1 MTEYYKTP
9 TCPQAAQCGGC
20 EWLAVPYPIQLERK
34 RAALAELFAPTG
46 VEPQEVVGM
55 DEPLHY
61 RAKAMTPYQPG
72 EKGALRHGMYKAGT
86 HQLVACPSCLVEDP
100 RARPILETIA
110 QLCRSFHIRAY
121 REDEGTGLLRH
132 AVVRCAAE
140 TGQVMVTLVVNSK
153 EFPHK
158 REFVKALRDAH
169 PEVSTVVFNIN
180 TRDTNAVLGNREQV
194 AYGQGWIEDRLC
206 GQTFRIPSSAF
217 YQTNPRQTERLYETA
232 VELAGLKGGEY
243 VLDAYCGIGT
253 IGIVAAKRC
262 LQRQKEGRPAGFHKK
277 KAAKAAAKGKK
288 AAAELLVKPV
298 SLVGVETTPSA
309 VEIASENARIN
320 KVNGATFIQADAGA
334 FLRDCGERFDV
345 VFLDPPRAGV
355 SEDFISGLLA
365 SLPKKVVYISCN
377 PETQLRDIQ
386 ALEGAY
392 TLKRLVPVDMFP
404 HTKHLETVALLVRTP
419 ARKPEPVGE
428 ECGEPRQLAADSS
441 QGAGEGE

>member
-20 EWLAVPYPIQLERK
+20 EWLAVPYPIQLQRK
-34 RAALAELFAPTG
+34 RAALAELFAPLG

-55 DEPLHY
+55 EEPLHY

-72 EKGALRHGMYKAGT
+72 ERGTLRHGMYKAGT
-86 HQLVACPSCLVEDP
+86 HQIVPCPSCLVEDEQ
-100 RARPILETIA
+100 ARPILETIA
-110 QLCRSFHIRAY
+110 QLCRSFRIRAY
-121 REDEGTGLLRH
+121 REDEGNGLLRH
-132 AVVRCAAE
+132 AVVRCAAQ

-158 REFVKALRDAH
+158 KEFVKALREAH
-169 PEVSTVVFNIN
+169 PEISTLVFNIN
-180 TRDTNAVLGNREQV
+180 TRDTNAVLGSREQV
-194 AYGQGWIEDRLC
+194 AYGQGWIEDKLC

-232 VELAGLKGGEY
+232 VELAGLKGGES

-262 LQRQKEGRPAGFHKK
+262 LQRQREGRPAGFHKK

-288 AAAELLVKPV
+288 AGKEQSQVKPV
-298 SLVGVETTPSA
+298 ALVGVETTPAA
-309 VEIASENARIN
+309 VEIAAENARIN
-320 KVNGATFIQADAGA
+320 KVNGATFIQGDAGV

-365 SLPKKVVYISCN
+365 ARPKRVVYISCN

-404 HTKHLETVALLVRTP
+404 HTKHLETVALLVRAP
-419 ARKPEPVGE
+419 APKPAPTIEEPPSEAEEAVQGE
-428 ECGEPRQLAADSS
+428 V
-441 QGAGEGE
+441 EGE